1 MAEAATKQRVRV
13 AILGQEYALLANAE
27 PEYVRR
33 LAGRVDEVMR
43 RLAEQ
48 HQHQDTVRLAVLT
61 ALSFADEVERLK
73 EHQQEL
79 TELLETEWR
88 RRASHEPRPKDP
100 PG

>member
-1 MAEAATKQRVRV
+1 MAEAGTKQRVRV
-13 AILGQEYALLANAE
+13 AIFGQEYALLANAE

-48 HQHQDTVRLAVLT
+48 HQAQDTVRLAVLT

-73 EHQQEL
+73 DHQQEL
-79 TELLETEWR
+79 TELLEAEWR
-88 RRASHEPRPKDP
+88 RRAAHEPRSKHQ